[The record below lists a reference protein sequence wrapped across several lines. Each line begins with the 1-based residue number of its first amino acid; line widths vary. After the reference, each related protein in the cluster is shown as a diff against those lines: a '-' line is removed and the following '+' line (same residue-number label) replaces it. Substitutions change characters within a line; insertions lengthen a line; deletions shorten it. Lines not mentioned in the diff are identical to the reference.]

1 MRKLAFIVVVV
12 AGCTHTFTRDAVQPN
27 PVVAASD
34 PAARTSERIT
44 ITRNDVDLVVPLSQ
58 VDTHDPETPAVPA
71 EYGPMVRNDKITSY
85 GSYFRWPLETSASW
99 TMVSRDDL
107 RFHIAI
113 DHKWLDYVD
122 LAEWGAEL
130 VDDQGHVY
138 RPTAVEHRRA
148 HILYG
153 AKRDEAALTIYR
165 GNGDFVFNAPGL
177 LSANAR
183 WIKLV
188 INHGVDKF
196 EYTWKFQ
203 AAVAAR

>member
-1 MRKLAFIVVVV
+1 MRNLALVLVVV

-27 PVVAASD
+27 PVVAAND
-34 PAARTSERIT
+34 PTARTSERIT
-44 ITRNDVDLVVPLSQ
+44 ITRNDVDLVVPTSQ
-58 VDTHDPETPAVPA
+58 IDARDPETPSVTA
-71 EYGPMVRNDKITSY
+71 EYGPMVTNDKVTSY
-85 GSYFRWPLETSASW
+85 GSYFRWPLQTSASW

-113 DHKWLDYVD
+113 DHKWSDYVD

-138 RPTAVEHRRA
+138 KPTKVENVRA
-148 HILYG
+148 RILYG
-153 AKRDEAALTIYR
+153 AKPSEAALTIYR
-165 GNGDFVFNAPGL
+165 GNGDLVFDAPGL
-177 LSANAR
+177 LTANAR

-188 INHGVDKF
+188 LNHGVDKF

-203 AAVAAR
+203 AAVATR

>member
-1 MRKLAFIVVVV
+1 
-12 AGCTHTFTRDAVQPN
+12 VQPN
-27 PVVAASD
+27 PLVAADD

-44 ITRNDVDLVVPLSQ
+44 ITRNDVDLVMPISQ
-58 VDTHDPETPAVPA
+58 VDTRDPETPAVPA
-71 EYGPMVRNDKITSY
+71 EYGPMVNSEKITSY
-85 GSYFRWPLETSASW
+85 GSYYRWPLHTSASW

-107 RFHIAI
+107 RFHVAV
-113 DHKWLDYVD
+113 DHKWSEYVD

-138 RPTAVEHRRA
+138 RPTAVENRRA

-153 AKRDEAALTIYR
+153 AKPEEAALTIYR

-177 LSANAR
+177 LTANAR

-188 INHGVDKF
+188 LSHGVDKF